1 MNRQLESAN
10 SIRRLPPAV
19 RKVASREWWL
29 WGFAVTVTLVLTFA
43 ILSLTFPSFYL
54 YTDKVYLLN
63 LREWVR
69 GLTALVLLFVV
80 YTIYQHAQL
89 EHVRREMA
97 ERDRLFQL
105 ISENAADM
113 IAVIDRDGHRLYN
126 SPAYHKILGYS
137 QEELIRSSPLE
148 QIHPDDRDRVLV

>member
-1 MNRQLESAN
+1 MNRQLECAK

-19 RKVASREWWL
+19 RKVGSREGGL

-69 GLTALVLLFVV
+69 GLTAVVLLFVV

-89 EHVRREMA
+89 EHERRE
-97 ERDRLFQL
+97 L
-105 ISENAADM
+105 AAC
-113 IAVIDRDGHRLYN
+113 DG
-126 SPAYHKILGYS
+126 
-137 QEELIRSSPLE
+137 
-148 QIHPDDRDRVLV
+148 